1 MFLTEK
7 MGPPGEQAHM
17 LPGWRALGEQVCKSA
32 CIVSELNC
40 EIYRSSG
47 FLNWNMG
54 CVELNIHVGKDQSVS

>member
-7 MGPPGEQAHM
+7 MGPPGKQALM
-17 LPGWRALGEQVCKSA
+17 QALGEQVCKSA
-32 CIVSELNC
+32 CIVSELNY

-54 CVELNIHVGKDQSVS
+54 CVELNICMGKDQSVS